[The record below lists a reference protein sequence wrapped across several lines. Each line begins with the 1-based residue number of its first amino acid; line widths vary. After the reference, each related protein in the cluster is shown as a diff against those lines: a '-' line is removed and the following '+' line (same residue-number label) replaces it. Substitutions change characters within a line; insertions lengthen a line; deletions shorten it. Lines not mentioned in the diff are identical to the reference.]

1 MSLSIFYYCIYDFPC
16 CCRNFNPTLCRL
28 SAFLLSYVAV
38 GIFSAVFTLFS
49 AAMSTHL
56 YVVCRLLELPLT
68 GPVGNNSKGPGF
80 SQGTRKKSAFFLAV
94 LSRIARSQA
103 GLKKRLKKK
112 KTVQG
117 CWLNGFVALGWNKN
131 NAHWGGCSAEAW
143 RITPSMFCS
152 SFINFISCKN

>member
-1 MSLSIFYYCIYDFPC
+1 MRKPCRCRYFTIVFTIFSVAVAISTQLCVVCRHFCCPTSLFQGH
-16 CCRNFNPTLCRL
+16 
-28 SAFLLSYVAV
+28 VAV

-68 GPVGNNSKGPGF
+68 GPLGNNSKGPGF

-103 GLKKRLKKK
+103 GLKKRLKK

-152 SFINFISCKN
+152 